1 MKASSGLAFIQPTML
16 VPLIGVLTVWTVMSA
31 CVAPH
36 ELPPYFDQIHRL
48 PIRSVTVQEHRIAY
62 LDQGAGPAVVLLHG
76 FGGSMWQ
83 WEYQQRELS
92 SRYRLLTP
100 DLLGSGLS
108 DKPDISYGPDEMVE
122 HLRDFLDALHLE
134 RVTLIGNSMG
144 AGLATALA
152 LTYPDRV
159 DRLVLISGLPP
170 DIETNLTS
178 PLMKRVVE
186 TRVPVW
192 LMELGNWF
200 FGSGATERVLREIVY
215 DHALLT
221 PAVMER
227 SKRNRNQPGILR
239 PLMSLR
245 DHLPRWET
253 AFAPRLAAITHP
265 TMILWG
271 EEDRLFPPHVAQQMH
286 TLIAHST
293 LHLIPSAGHIPQW
306 ERPHVVNRLLLAF
319 LES

>member
-1 MKASSGLAFIQPTML
+1 MKASSLLAFIRPFMVAT
-16 VPLIGVLTVWTVMSA
+16 PIGLLAAWTVMSGCA
-31 CVAPH
+31 APH
-36 ELPPYFDQIHRL
+36 DLPPWFDQIQRL
-48 PIRSVTVQEHRIAY
+48 PIQSVTVQGYRVAY
-62 LDQGAGPAVVLLHG
+62 LDQGDGSPVVLLHG

-83 WEYQQRELS
+83 WEYQQRDLS

-122 HLRDFLDALHLE
+122 YFRGFLDALHIE
-134 RVTLIGNSMG
+134 RATLIGNSMG
-144 AGLATALA
+144 AGLATAFA

-159 DRLVLISGLPP
+159 DRLVLIGGLPP

-186 TRVPVW
+186 TQLPIW
-192 LMELGNWF
+192 LMELGNWL
-200 FGSGATERVLREIVY
+200 FGSSATEQVLREIVH
-215 DHALLT
+215 DHTLLT

-227 SKRNRNQPGILR
+227 SKQNRKRPGLLR

-245 DHLPRWET
+245 DHLPRWERE
-253 AFAPRLAAITHP
+253 FAPRLPTITHP
-265 TMILWG
+265 TLILWG
-271 EEDRLFPPHVAQQMH
+271 KEDRVFPPHVGQQMH
-286 TLIAHST
+286 TLIPHST
-293 LHLIPSAGHIPQW
+293 LHVIPSAGHIPQW
-306 ERPHVVNRLLLAF
+306 ERPQQVNRLLLTF